1 MRCTPLTFL
10 LTGFAWL
17 LLASLLGIATMVGL
31 VQGTPLPA
39 WLKSIHVHGA
49 FVGGLLQLVI
59 GSLLVSM
66 GRSTE
71 QKVAYSQ
78 SRPALF
84 FALNGITIALL
95 IALWLGEMT
104 LAGIA
109 GVILLGAILKL
120 ATQAWHHVRKDLNG
134 PSGVSWVY
142 RGALMALFSG
152 IIIGVSMAFRLY
164 PEYYAHLR
172 LLHIHLI
179 VLGFFTSIF
188 LIGSHQ
194 ILPAV
199 LQRELVPLPLA
210 DIMLWAIPV
219 GFATLLGGFVTSSLK
234 FELAI
239 GVLLLIGV
247 SICTYRLLKTWIRS
261 DVSGSAASDH
271 LLIGIFFLMLATA
284 TGIAIGANYLPAQPM
299 FPIGSLHVVAYTHLA
314 FVGFMV
320 QSVCGALSYALPT
333 ILAANRV
340 QHHKKRG
347 PYREELDAIMNRWRT
362 VQLGAMSLGAMALTV
377 LAAFVWSFPLNSLY
391 VQCAVWIAAGLLL
404 ASLTLFTAKLAWAI
418 GLQPAP

>member
-17 LLASLLGIATMVGL
+17 LLASLLGIAAMVGL

-59 GSLLVSM
+59 GGFLGSL
-66 GRSTE
+66 GRSTDH
-71 QKVAYSQ
+71 KPAFSQ

-84 FALNGITIALL
+84 FALNGLTIVLL
-95 IALWLGEMT
+95 IALWLAEMT

-109 GVILLGAILKL
+109 GVILLGAIIQL
-120 ATQAWHHVRKDLNG
+120 AREAWRHARKELNG
-134 PSGVSWVY
+134 PSGVGWVY
-142 RGALMALFSG
+142 RGALMALFIG

-164 PEYYAHLR
+164 PEYFTHLR
-172 LLHIHLI
+172 LLHVHLI

-188 LIGSHQ
+188 LIGGHQ
-194 ILPAV
+194 ILPAI
-199 LQRELVPLPLA
+199 LQMELVHLRLA
-210 DIMLWAIPV
+210 DIMLWGIPV
-219 GFATLLGGFVTSSLK
+219 GFAALLGGFVNSSLK

-239 GVLLLIGV
+239 GVLLLVGV
-247 SICTYRLLKTWIRS
+247 SICIYRLLKTWIRS
-261 DVSGSAASDH
+261 DVPGSAASDH
-271 LLIGIFFLMLATA
+271 LLIGIFFLMLAMA
-284 TGIAIGANYLPAQPM
+284 TGIAIGANYLPTQPM

-320 QSVCGALSYALPT
+320 QSACGALSYALPI
-333 ILAANRV
+333 ILAVNRV

-347 PYREELDAIMNRWRT
+347 PYREELEAIMNRWRS
-362 VQLGAMSLGAMALTV
+362 VQLGAMSLGVMALAV
-377 LAAFVWSFPLNSLY
+377 LAALVWSYPLNSLY
-391 VQCAVWIAAGLLL
+391 VKCTVWITAGLLL

-418 GLQPAP
+418 GLEPAE

>member
-17 LLASLLGIATMVGL
+17 LLASLLGIATLVGL
-31 VQGTPLPA
+31 VQGTPLPP
-39 WLKSIHVHGA
+39 WLKSIHVHGSL
-49 FVGGLLQLVI
+49 VGGLLQLVI
-59 GSLLVSM
+59 GSLLVSLE
-66 GRSTE
+66 RSTA
-71 QKVAYSQ
+71 QKQAYSQ

-95 IALWLGEMT
+95 IALWLEEMT
-104 LAGIA
+104 LAGIF
-109 GVILLGAILKL
+109 GVILLGAVMNT
-120 ATQAWHHVRKDLNG
+120 AREAWHHARKILNG

-142 RGALMALFSG
+142 RGAVTALLLG

-164 PEYYAHLR
+164 PEYYAYLR
-172 LLHIHLI
+172 LLHVHLT
-179 VLGFFTSIF
+179 VLGFFTVIF
-188 LIGSHQ
+188 FIGSHQ
-194 ILPAV
+194 MLPAV
-199 LQRELVPLPLA
+199 LQRELVHLRMA
-210 DIMLWAIPV
+210 DIMLWAIPI
-219 GFATLLGGFVTSSLK
+219 GFAALLGGFVTSSLK

-239 GVLLLIGV
+239 GGLLLIGV
-247 SICTYRLLKTWIRS
+247 GICTYRLLKTWIRS
-261 DVSGSAASDH
+261 EISGSAASDH

-284 TGIAIGANYLPAQPM
+284 AGIAIGANYLPAQPM

-340 QHHKKRG
+340 QNHKKRG
-347 PYREELDAIMNRWRT
+347 PYHEELDAIMNRWRT
-362 VQLGAMSLGAMALTV
+362 VQLGTMSLGAMALV
-377 LAAFVWSFPLNSLY
+377 ILAALVWSFPLNSLY
-391 VQCAVWIAAGLLL
+391 VQWAVWIAAGSLL
-404 ASLTLFTAKLAWAI
+404 AGLTLFTAKLAWAV